1 MRISEKDYL
10 ILRYLKWN
18 RQLFGHP
25 DYQRQMNRRGDTV
38 IHGRG
43 TACLKN
49 YKEDNDREDLLAV
62 YRSLNADWP
71 RLAPAFSFRVE
82 LVSRPFIIAVGEAGE
97 AFASNK
103 ELCRGYIRG
112 REFKGTLLIPHLNS
126 SVSYILKFNDEGTA
140 LVQEDILQVG
150 DSDCIVLYKG
160 NGMAFAT
167 EIIYMADAATG
178 ELAPIKDRNKL
189 NSTLD
194 YIDNLESLLVN
205 YICFKHFANV
215 TEKMVTQQGSRQ
227 ARKLNPDEDINETLI
242 PVRRM
247 DATYYTTVI
256 RTEGYPR
263 RGFFRMQ
270 RYKVDGE
277 WIHRLKWIDATFVSG
292 YTRRAK
298 KLLEDSCP
306 PAEGGA
312 THPGEPRTSAGGRN
326 NSNL

>member
-18 RQLFGHP
+18 RQLFQHP
-25 DYQRQMNRRGDTV
+25 DYQRQMARRGDAV

-49 YKEDNDREDLLAV
+49 YIEDEGRGDLLSV
-62 YRSLNADWP
+62 YRNLNTDWP

-82 LVSRPFIIAVGEAGE
+82 LVSRTFITAVEEARD
-97 AFASNK
+97 AFSSNR
-103 ELCRGYIRG
+103 ELCREYLKGK
-112 REFKGTLLIPHLNS
+112 EFKGTLLIPHLNS
-126 SVSYILKFNDEGTA
+126 SVSYLLKFDGEGVA
-140 LVQEDILQVG
+140 LEQEDILQIG

-160 NGMAFAT
+160 HGMAFAT
-167 EIIYMADAATG
+167 ETIHLADAKTG
-178 ELAPIKDRNKL
+178 ELAPIEERDKL
-189 NSTLD
+189 KNTLD

-215 TEKMVTQQGSRQ
+215 TEKMVIQQGSRQ
-227 ARKLNPDEDINETLI
+227 ARKLGADGDVNETMI
-242 PVRRM
+242 PVRRL

-256 RTEGYPR
+256 RTEGFPR

-306 PAEGGA
+306 PAEGGT
-312 THPGEPRTSAGGRN
+312 THPGEPRTSAGGR
-326 NSNL
+326 